1 MASTSDISIG
11 SYIRFNNDICQI
23 VEWQHRTPGN
33 LRAFYQG
40 KMRNLRNGKL
50 NEHRWR
56 SGEPMDV
63 LRVEVGDY
71 QYLFREG
78 DHFVCMDP
86 NSYEQF
92 HVPVELFGDAAG
104 LLKEE
109 MMVQVG
115 FESGTPIL
123 ARPPKIVEMKVTYT
137 ENVVKGDTSNKVM
150 KAATLENGHEIQVPS
165 FVEIGTVVR
174 IDTETGAYLDRV
186 KK

>member
-1 MASTSDISIG
+1 MANTGDVSIG
-11 SYIRFNNDICQI
+11 AFIRFNNDICQV

-40 KMRNLRNGKL
+40 KMRNLRTGKL
-50 NEHRWR
+50 LEHRFR
-56 SGEPMDV
+56 SGEGMEV
-63 LRVEVGDY
+63 LRVEVNDY

-78 DHFVCMDP
+78 DHLVCMDP
-86 NSYEQF
+86 TSFEQF
-92 HVPVELFGDAAG
+92 HVPVELFGDALG

-109 MMVQVG
+109 MTVQVG

-123 ARPPKIVEMKVTYT
+123 ARPPKIVELEVTYT

-150 KAATLENGHEIQVPS
+150 KAATLETGQEVQVPS
-165 FVEIGTVVR
+165 FVEIGTLVR